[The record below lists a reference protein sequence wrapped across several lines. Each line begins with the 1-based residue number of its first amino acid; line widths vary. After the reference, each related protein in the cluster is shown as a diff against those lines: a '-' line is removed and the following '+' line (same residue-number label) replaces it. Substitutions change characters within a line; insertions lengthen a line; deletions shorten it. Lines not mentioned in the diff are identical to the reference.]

1 MDLKGKVVIVTGG
14 ARGIGREIC
23 LGAASEGATVVAA
36 DVNLAGAL
44 STCRQIQKAGGYG
57 LALQV
62 DVALERET
70 QGMAATVQQKFGKID
85 ALVNDAAY
93 FYGLKLQPF
102 TDVDPAEWDRVML
115 VNVKGTWQCTKAVF
129 PYMREQGKGKIVN
142 ISSST
147 FFSGIVGFP
156 HYVASK
162 GAIIGLTRALA
173 KELGEF
179 NITVNAI
186 APGYTDTEA
195 QFTMHPPEFSKVIAK
210 DRAIKRN
217 ESPSDVVG
225 AALFLCSDASDFITG
240 QTILVD
246 GGLELH

>member
-1 MDLKGKVVIVTGG
+1 VDLRGKVVIVTGG

-23 LGAASEGATVVAA
+23 VGAAAEGATVVAA
-36 DVNLAGAL
+36 DINLAGA
-44 STCRQIQKAGGYG
+44 SATCEQIQRAGGHG
-57 LALQV
+57 TPLEV
-62 DVALERET
+62 DVTSEKET
-70 QGMAATVQQKFGKID
+70 KEMAATVGERFGRID
-85 ALVNDAAY
+85 ALVNNAAY
-93 FYGLKLQPF
+93 FYGLKIQPF
-102 TDVDPAEWDRVML
+102 TEVDPAEWDRVML
-115 VNVKGTWQCTKAVF
+115 VNVKGTWQCCKAVF
-129 PYMREQGKGKIVN
+129 PYMKKQGKGKLVN

-162 GAIIGLTRALA
+162 GAIIALTRALA

-179 NITVNAI
+179 NVTVNAV

-195 QFTMHPPEFSKVIAK
+195 QFTMHQPEFSKVIAE
-210 DRAIKRN
+210 DRAIKRP
-217 ESPSDVVG
+217 EVPKDVVG
-225 AALFLCSDASDFITG
+225 AVLFLCSDHSDFITG